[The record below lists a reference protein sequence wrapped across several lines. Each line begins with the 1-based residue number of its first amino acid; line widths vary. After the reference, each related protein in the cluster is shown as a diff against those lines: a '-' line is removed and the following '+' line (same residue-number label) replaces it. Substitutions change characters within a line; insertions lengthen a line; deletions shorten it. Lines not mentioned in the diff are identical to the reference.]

1 MRAGLTGRVAK
12 VRAVVPEG
20 CAVCRGWP
28 RVRFPREG
36 EPEPA
41 TLCNTCGR
49 EWHGLTR
56 VIRIVQVE
64 RGEATG
70 G

>member
-20 CAVCRGWP
+20 CRSCRSWP
-28 RVRFPREG
+28 LVRFVVDG
-36 EPEPA
+36 EPKSPTVCGA
-41 TLCNTCGR
+41 CGR

-56 VIRIVQVE
+56 AFRIVRVE
-64 RGEATG
+64 REEFTDG
-70 G
+70 

>member
-28 RVRFPREG
+28 TVRYLREG
-36 EPEPA
+36 DPEPPGMRA
-41 TLCNTCGR
+41 EVARADAGDPDDAYRSGGR
-49 EWHGLTR
+49 CT
-56 VIRIVQVE
+56 
-64 RGEATG
+64 
-70 G
+70 